1 MVLNITKVTEQEFL
15 TKLLEVVAKLVS
27 IVKAQGSRF
36 EKMWNEHLK
45 KFNNTPHKIRQI
57 PLNEENFLKDIDYR
71 IKILKIVEASQV
83 DGFYAI
89 KSILETIYNIYFNS
103 DLFKN
108 TFSLIDQKMIGY
120 MTAREILGNLIQYNK
135 MDHETVPLKYNI
147 MARNYLLIKLNGQL
161 DVDILENMK
170 KLNLDI
176 DLVELNKIMD
186 EIVAD
191 GLINKEKQGDK
202 YFYKLEKELKLSEEG
217 EKQFNLSGLRAI
229 IQWPTQF
236 WRSFYNLR
244 ELNITVEEN
253 VIHRDFLH
261 QILIKSATQ
270 GFGPTNF
277 VIKNLVKY
285 YEKIKETQ

>member
-1 MVLNITKVTEQEFL
+1 
-15 TKLLEVVAKLVS
+15 
-27 IVKAQGSRF
+27 
-36 EKMWNEHLK
+36 MWDEHLK
-45 KFNNTPHKIRQI
+45 KFNDTPHKIRQI

-89 KSILETIYNIYFNS
+89 KSILETIYNVYFNS

-108 TFSLIDQKMIGY
+108 TFSLIDQKMIEY

-147 MARNYLLIKLNGQL
+147 MARNYLLIKLKGQV

-170 KLNLDI
+170 KLNVDI

-186 EIVAD
+186 DIVAD

-217 EKQFNLSGLRAI
+217 EKKFNLSGLRAI

-244 ELNITVEEN
+244 ELNITVGEN
-253 VIHRDFLH
+253 VKHHDFLH
-261 QILIKSATQ
+261 QILSKSATQ

>member
-1 MVLNITKVTEQEFL
+1 
-15 TKLLEVVAKLVS
+15 
-27 IVKAQGSRF
+27 
-36 EKMWNEHLK
+36 MWDEHLK
-45 KFNNTPHKIRQI
+45 KFNDTPHKIRQI

-89 KSILETIYNIYFNS
+89 KSILETIYNVYFNS
-103 DLFKN
+103 DLFKK
-108 TFSLIDQKMIGY
+108 TFSLIDQKMIEY
-120 MTAREILGNLIQYNK
+120 ITAREILGNLIQYNK

-147 MARNYLLIKLNGQL
+147 MARNYLLIKLKGQV

-170 KLNLDI
+170 KLNIDI

-191 GLINKEKQGDK
+191 GLINKEKQENK
-202 YFYKLEKELKLSEEG
+202 YLYKLEKELKLSEEG
-217 EKQFNLSGLRAI
+217 EKKFNESGLRAI

-244 ELNITVEEN
+244 ELNITIEEN
-253 VIHRDFLH
+253 VKHHDFLH
-261 QILIKSATQ
+261 QILSKSATQ

>member
-1 MVLNITKVTEQEFL
+1 
-15 TKLLEVVAKLVS
+15 
-27 IVKAQGSRF
+27 
-36 EKMWNEHLK
+36 MWNEHLK
-45 KFNNTPHKIRQI
+45 KFNDTPHKIRQI

-89 KSILETIYNIYFNS
+89 KSILETIYNLYFNS

-108 TFSLIDQKMIGY
+108 TFSLIDQKMIEY

-147 MARNYLLIKLNGQL
+147 MARNYLLIKLKGQV

-170 KLNLDI
+170 KLNLDL
-176 DLVELNKIMD
+176 DLVELDKIMD

-191 GLINKEKQGDK
+191 GLINKEKQEDK

-217 EKQFNLSGLRAI
+217 EIKFNESGIRAI

-253 VIHRDFLH
+253 VKHRDFLH
-261 QILIKSATQ
+261 QILSKSATQ

-277 VIKNLVKY
+277 VIKNLIKY
-285 YEKIKETQ
+285 FEKIKETQ